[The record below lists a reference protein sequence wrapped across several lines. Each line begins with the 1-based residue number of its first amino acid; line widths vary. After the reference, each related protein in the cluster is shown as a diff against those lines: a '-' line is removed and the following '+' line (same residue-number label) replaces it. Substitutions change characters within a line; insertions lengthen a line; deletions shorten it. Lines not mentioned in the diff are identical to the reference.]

1 MDIQEELKK
10 YFPQMEKQL
19 NKEELE
25 DFIHSE
31 YKDLSQFH
39 FGMGR
44 WIRNRLLK
52 ENSTLYQLFKING
65 AANKD
70 DMSQLMIK
78 LFYIYLQN
86 KYKQP

>member
-39 FGMGR
+39 FGTVSYTHLRIGNVLKTPGEAPAQRHGR
-44 WIRNRLLK
+44 VIM
-52 ENSTLYQLFKING
+52 Q
-65 AANKD
+65 
-70 DMSQLMIK
+70 
-78 LFYIYLQN
+78 
-86 KYKQP
+86 

>member
-25 DFIHSE
+25 DFIHCE

-39 FGMGR
+39 FGIGR

-78 LFYIYLQN
+78 LFYIYLKN

>member
-25 DFIHSE
+25 DFIHCE

-39 FGMGR
+39 FGIGR

-52 ENSTLYQLFKING
+52 
-65 AANKD
+65 
-70 DMSQLMIK
+70 
-78 LFYIYLQN
+78 
-86 KYKQP
+86 